1 MINCVSKYKWQTAD
15 AKWNE
20 WNPKWYQFQ
29 MFYTSQTSI
38 DAFYVN
44 DFRYKEERWW
54 ERAQID
60 RERMEENDPFILFF
74 QELPVG
80 DWVNFGRYFGIWL
93 ASM

>member
-1 MINCVSKYKWQTAD
+1 MQKEMSEIQSDMNSKYFIP
-15 AKWNE
+15 
-20 WNPKWYQFQ
+20 PK
-29 MFYTSQTSI
+29 TSI

-80 DWVNFGRYFGIWL
+80 DWVNFCRCLGIGQ
-93 ASM
+93 ASISCHI